1 VTAEFYLPNPATL
14 RLRTEYNGSVFEE
27 EIKQVGPNYRTRQTI
42 IFLPTEHTT
51 IGQYLEK
58 RSDQVKR
65 RSLLLGAATLTLSQ
79 LAAGCDSKPI
89 LKIRSLKNSVPAQVV
104 SKFIRDVKP
113 SPVLQVTQERQLK
126 ELFALLQQW
135 KQLPES
141 ENQAD
146 LVMLGDYWLT
156 LAIRQKLIRPIDPAK
171 FSNWQ
176 KLPERWRNLV
186 TRNDDGFLDAK
197 ENVWGA
203 PYRWGSTVIAY
214 RTDKFKRLGWTPQD
228 WSDLWREEL
237 RDRISLP
244 DNAREVIGLTLK
256 KLGKS
261 YNTQQLDKVPN
272 LKKELANLHR
282 QVKLYSSDAYL
293 QPLIL
298 GDTWLAVGSSADV
311 LPLLQTQKDIV
322 TVIPVSG
329 TALWTDVWV
338 EPLSGTPLWTDSWVE
353 RLSGNP
359 VSLAE
364 KWIDFSWQ
372 PEVASQLS
380 LLNKASSPIIV
391 GMKTG
396 DLPEAVRTNLLL
408 LPDQKILAKS
418 EFLLPFGDTGIEQYR
433 SLWKEIRQ
441 VVKG

>member
-1 VTAEFYLPNPATL
+1 M
-14 RLRTEYNGSVFEE
+14 
-27 EIKQVGPNYRTRQTI
+27 
-42 IFLPTEHTT
+42 
-51 IGQYLEK
+51 
-58 RSDQVKR
+58 KR

-104 SKFIRDVKP
+104 SKFIRDLKP
-113 SPVLQVTQERQLK
+113 SPVLQITQEGQLK

-135 KQLPES
+135 KQLPKS

-171 FSNWQ
+171 FSNWH

-186 TRNDDGFLDAK
+186 TRNDEGLLDAT
-197 ENVWGA
+197 ENVWAA
-203 PYRWGSTVIAY
+203 PYRWGTTVIAY

-228 WSDLWREEL
+228 WRDLWREEL

-244 DNAREVIGLTLK
+244 NNAREVIGLTLK

-272 LKKELANLHR
+272 LKQELANLHR
-282 QVKLYSSDAYL
+282 QVKFYSSDAYL

-298 GDTWLAVGSSADV
+298 GDTWLAVGSSADL
-311 LPLLQTQKDIV
+311 LPLLQTQKDIAAI
-322 TVIPVSG
+322 IPVSG

-338 EPLSGTPLWTDSWVE
+338 EPVSANQMPLT
-353 RLSGNP
+353 
-359 VSLAE
+359 E

-372 PEVASQLS
+372 PPIAPQLS
-380 LLNKASSPIIV
+380 LLSKVSSPIIV
-391 GMKTG
+391 GMKAE
-396 DLPEAVRTNLLL
+396 DLPEAVRTNPLL
-408 LPDQKILAKS
+408 LPDAKIIARS
-418 EFLLPFGDTGIEQYR
+418 EFLLPFGNAGIEQYR

-441 VVKG
+441 V